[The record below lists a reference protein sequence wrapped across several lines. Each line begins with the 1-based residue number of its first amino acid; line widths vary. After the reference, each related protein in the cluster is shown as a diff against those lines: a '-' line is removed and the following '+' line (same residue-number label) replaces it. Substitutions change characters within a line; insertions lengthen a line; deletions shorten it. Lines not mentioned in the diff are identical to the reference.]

1 MSNNITLSSYSP
13 KDREWLG
20 ELLAEQDVRRFL
32 QHLTTDVYKFTCDMD
47 IAERKGLGKLWII
60 RLAEKGVGFIA
71 VYDLTDDPFIF
82 YAMLP
87 EYRNKGYMRNAIRMM
102 GKKYSSTLSTIVY
115 ANNVQSMSILANT
128 TINMN
133 EIII

>member
-13 KDREWLG
+13 KDREWLSK
-20 ELLAEQDVRRFL
+20 LLVEPDVRRYL
-32 QHLTTDVYKFTCDMD
+32 PHLTTDVDIFIYDMK
-47 IAERKGLGKLWII
+47 IAESKGLGKLWII
-60 RLAEKGVGFIA
+60 RLAENGVGFIA

-87 EYRNKGYMRNAIRMM
+87 EYRNKGYMRNAI
-102 GKKYSSTLSTIVY
+102 GLIENKYSSTLSTIVD
-115 ANNVQSMSILANT
+115 AKNEASMSILANT